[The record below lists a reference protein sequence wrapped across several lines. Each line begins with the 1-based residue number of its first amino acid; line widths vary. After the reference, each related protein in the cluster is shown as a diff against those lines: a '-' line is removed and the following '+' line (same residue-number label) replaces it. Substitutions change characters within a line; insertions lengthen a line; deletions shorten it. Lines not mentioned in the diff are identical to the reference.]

1 MHINLNRVEINES
14 ERLESKKSFFAILL
28 GAFVLVFMFSYY
40 PIGGE
45 GVNFYPP
52 CLWFALTDTY
62 CPGCGSM
69 RGIQSMIEGN
79 ILGLLENNIFVFI
92 ALPFLFY
99 SFIILGIKAFRGYK
113 PLTIFLTQNEIYFI
127 VFMIVVFWIIRNIPA
142 FEILAP
148 NLI

>member
-1 MHINLNRVEINES
+1 MYINVNRVQINES
-14 ERLESKKSFFAILL
+14 ERLKSKKSFFVILL

-52 CLWFALTDTY
+52 CIWLSLTDTY

-69 RGIQSMIEGN
+69 RGIQSVIQGN
-79 ILGLLENNIFVFI
+79 MLGLFENNVFLFV

-99 SFIILGIKAFRGYK
+99 SFISLGIQAFKGYK

-127 VFMIVVFWIIRNIPA
+127 VFMIVVFWIVRNIPA

-148 NLI
+148 NSI